1 MARQK
6 PTDEIE
12 ALRRQQTELQA
23 RLKAAEQRQK
33 KQHLEENNRRKIL
46 LGTILLDFIKA
57 NPNAELTTTIATLVA
72 NKKLRPDDRNLLSP
86 LFSTTHEATPET
98 KKSGPGN
105 NAGAA

>member
-12 ALRRQQTELQA
+12 ALRRQQADLQV

-33 KQHLEENNRRKIL
+33 KQQLEENNRRKVL
-46 LGTILLDFIKA
+46 LGGILIKYLSAHPDTEITHAIA
-57 NPNAELTTTIATLVA
+57 NLISKQNLPAA
-72 NKKLRPDDRNLLSP
+72 DRKLLSA
-86 LFSTTHEATPET
+86 LFSTEEPIPET